1 MVVSDGGECMVE
13 GVNLGLF
20 GGQLWCNNHPQ
31 NQQSQPNPTQTIEAT
46 RLVFIQFNIL
56 TPVKNRVSWA
66 RLDKSQHLLNE
77 GVVVK
82 FP

>member
-13 GVNLGLF
+13 GSTIGLF

-46 RLVFIQFNIL
+46 RLVLFPSIHPSIIL
-56 TPVKNRVSWA
+56 P
-66 RLDKSQHLLNE
+66 LDLSYSSKM
-77 GVVVK
+77 
-82 FP
+82 